1 MDAAT
6 LQVRLALGQSRT
18 ASRIGSPHDIFR
30 PQALLFPLDPG
41 NLIQRIPA
49 AFLPE
54 SGHANR
60 AVTDTQ
66 PYWTGAFDTT
76 ITRPGDLL
84 RRVSDHA
91 TWFIAAQQLG
101 LPPLCTRCTRLI
113 DITRPASASTAGL
126 NVYGGTIT
134 ATDTLLAQAWPAR
147 FLGSGSTGTA
157 DYGIAGELP
166 TGTYIVLL
174 PVSLAVRVLNG
185 DRITDD
191 LGRTNVVAGAEL
203 TDQAW
208 RLTVQQAP

>member
-6 LQVRLALGQSRT
+6 LQARLALGQTRT

-30 PQALLFPLDPG
+30 PSGLLTPLDPA
-41 NLIQRIPA
+41 NLLQRIPA

-54 SGHANR
+54 HAMRNR
-60 AVTDTQ
+60 AVRDTE
-66 PYWTGAFDTT
+66 PFWTGAFDFTN
-76 ITRPGDLL
+76 TRPGDLA

-113 DITRPASASTAGL
+113 DISRPASANSAGL
-126 NVYGGTIT
+126 NAYGGTVT
-134 ATDTLLAQAWPAR
+134 ATETTLAQAWPAR
-147 FLGSGSTGTA
+147 FLTAGSTTTA

-166 TGTYIVLL
+166 TGTFLVLL
-174 PVSLAVRVLNG
+174 PVSLNLHLLNG
-185 DRITDD
+185 DRLTDD
-191 LGRTNVVAGAEL
+191 LGRVTVIASAEL